1 MCEYIQICLTSASF
15 LHVMFKTMKNVFS
28 AVCKKIG
35 HFKELSFGLKFVF
48 LFIKLIFKQILKA
61 VVLSTNLFLK
71 KKKKNLLLMTVFL
84 PSRFTLNIYPRSAV
98 FQQSV
103 SVQLMYI
110 NAFVALYF
118 DLCSLITTMQLV
130 HGCLRKNC
138 IFP

>member
-1 MCEYIQICLTSASF
+1 
-15 LHVMFKTMKNVFS
+15 MKNVFS

-61 VVLSTNLFLK
+61 VVLSTNLFFEK
-71 KKKKNLLLMTVFL
+71 KQKNFLLMTVFF
-84 PSRFTLNIYPRSAV
+84 PSRFTLTSTQDRLFFSSLIA
-98 FQQSV
+98 
-103 SVQLMYI
+103 VQLMYI

-130 HGCLRKNC
+130 HGCSRKKPYLSIMNHC
-138 IFP
+138 LT